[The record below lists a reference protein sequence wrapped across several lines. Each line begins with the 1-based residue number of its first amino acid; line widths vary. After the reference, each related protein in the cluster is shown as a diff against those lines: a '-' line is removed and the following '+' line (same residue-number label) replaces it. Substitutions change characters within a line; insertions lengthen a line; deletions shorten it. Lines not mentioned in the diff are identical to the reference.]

1 MDFIWKEAGI
11 SMHFSAALCERDIM
25 ISVRIFTNREQNC
38 ILPQRYQILPM
49 VSAVYEIT
57 TSAKLPAPVRVKVEH
72 CAVIDKED
80 SLTFMLA
87 HNGPP
92 NKFEPLHSEYFP
104 LNKSHGVIELM
115 KFSLLTILYNVL
127 DWKLTLAI
135 HIAYLKDNV
144 VHFLVTKNLPA
155 NCTAVQETYKT
166 RMSKLQSYI
175 MQYFYKTTT
184 ISLSIP
190 ELEPGCDGWCIESSC
205 KPVTVGMLG
214 VHTYE
219 PGGVIPK
226 IELTLKWQGKG
237 EPEEREVD
245 IGVEGGSMES
255 FILSC
260 KPAQQ
265 SPESLPQSQQS
276 INQQPPQPATTE
288 DQQLPHPTSWSLQK
302 ADTKKL
308 TPDPPKFSM
317 QRVDKNNQINVSEA
331 PLLTEQ
337 CFVYT
342 GKHMEFIWEEAGISL
357 HFPAASCER
366 DIRVSVK
373 ILTNIK
379 GNCIL
384 PKGYRLMPAAS
395 ATYKITASA
404 HFPAPVRLRMEH
416 CAVIEKENS
425 LVFMVAPSSTP
436 YNFTAVGKGKFN
448 ESHGEIEIKHFSV
461 WKIFYNIPYLSKS
474 LAIQVVYLS
483 NRHIHIVVTKK
494 MALYRTAIREE
505 YPSANDNIDEHLIRC
520 FSQTLEIA
528 FSVESE
534 NNDDGWN
541 IKFDPTPA
549 SINMTD
555 ISEYEPGDTV
565 PNVKVK
571 LEWKGD
577 RDPQEEDIQIKVK
590 GGHIESFSLHCKP
603 DQVDHSLEHQT
614 TAQSTPGSS
623 ATPYIPPES
632 TSLSAE
638 SRALRRSNV
647 VFNSS
652 VDPDYLITY
661 LYSKYLLTP
670 SEKLRV
676 MEVATSEKP
685 EKIFTTM
692 ERRISVR
699 PGDFHTLLQALKD
712 EPAMRG
718 LWEQMQGDL

>member
-1 MDFIWKEAGI
+1 MDIIWKEAGI
-11 SMHFSAALCERDIM
+11 SMHFPATLGERDIK
-25 ISVRIFTNREQNC
+25 ISVQIFTNREQKC
-38 ILPQRYQILPM
+38 ILPQQYQNMPM
-49 VSAVYEIT
+49 VSPVYEIT
-57 TSAKLPAPVRVKVEH
+57 ASAKLPAPVRVKVEH
-72 CAVIDKED
+72 CAVVDKED
-80 SLTFMLA
+80 SLIYMVA

-92 NKFEPLHSEYFP
+92 NIFEPLDGGYFP
-104 LNKSHGVIELM
+104 LNKSHGEIELM
-115 KFSLLTILYNVL
+115 QFSLLTILYNIF

-135 HIAYLKDNV
+135 HIAYLKDNI

-155 NCTAVQETYKT
+155 NCTAVQEIYRT
-166 RMSKLQSYI
+166 RVSKLQSYI
-175 MQYFYKTTT
+175 MQYFYKTTK

-190 ELEPGCDGWCIESSC
+190 ELEPGCDGWCIEPSC

-214 VHTYE
+214 VHTYQ

-226 IELTLKWQGKG
+226 IELKLKWQGNGK
-237 EPEEREVD
+237 PEEQEID
-245 IGVEGGSMES
+245 IGIEGGSMES
-255 FILSC
+255 FSLSC
-260 KPAQQ
+260 KSAQQ

-276 INQQPPQPATTE
+276 LNQPLQPASIE
-288 DQQLPHPTSWSLQK
+288 DQLPQPTSWSLHK
-302 ADTKKL
+302 ADIKKL
-308 TPDPPKFSM
+308 TPDPPKYSV
-317 QRVDKNNQINVSEA
+317 QRVDKNNQIKVSEA
-331 PLLTEQ
+331 PLLTDQ
-337 CFVYT
+337 YFVYT

-373 ILTNIK
+373 ILTDIK

-425 LVFMVAPSSTP
+425 LVFMVAPCSTP

-483 NRHIHIVVTKK
+483 NRCTLIVVTKK
-494 MALYRTAIREE
+494 TALYCTSIREE
-505 YPSANDNIDEHLIRC
+505 YPNAKNIDEHLIRC
-520 FSQTLEIA
+520 FSHTLEIA

-565 PNVKVK
+565 PYVKVT
-571 LEWKGD
+571 LEWKGN
-577 RDPQEEDIQIKVK
+577 RDQQEKDIQIKVQ
-590 GGHIESFSLHCKP
+590 GGDIESFSLHCKP
-603 DQVDHSLEHQT
+603 DQVDHSLEQQT
-614 TAQSTPGSS
+614 TAQSTPGSW

-647 VFNSS
+647 VFNSG

-661 LYSKYLLTP
+661 LYSKFLLTP

-692 ERRISVR
+692 ERRVSVS

-718 LWEQMQGDL
+718 LWKQMQGDL